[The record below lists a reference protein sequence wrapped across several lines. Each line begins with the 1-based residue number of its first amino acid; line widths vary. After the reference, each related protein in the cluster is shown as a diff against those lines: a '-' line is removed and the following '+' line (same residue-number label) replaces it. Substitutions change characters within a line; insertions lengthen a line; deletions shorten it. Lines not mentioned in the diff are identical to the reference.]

1 MKRHQPALLGG
12 LLIGLL
18 SALPVV
24 GGCCC
29 LWAMVGGTL
38 TAYLIQQR
46 MTDPITTGD
55 AAVGGLIAGLVG
67 AVLATL
73 ATWLAFMVI
82 GPVAQSSV
90 EQALASNP
98 AITPEMHDF
107 IMKLLSGKGVVL
119 LKLCINL
126 PVYAVFGMLGGLL
139 GMAFFKKKPTPPVA
153 QG

>member
-29 LWAMVGGTL
+29 LWAAVGGML
-38 TAYLIQQR
+38 AVYLQQQR
-46 MTDPITTGD
+46 MPGPIQSGE
-55 AAVGGLIAGLVG
+55 AAVSGLIAGIIG

-73 ATWLAFMVI
+73 ATWLAFLVV
-82 GPVAQSSV
+82 GPVAQDAV
-90 EQALASNP
+90 QRALESNP
-98 AITPEMHDF
+98 AVSPEMRDF
-107 IMKLLSGKGVVL
+107 ITNMVSGRGVIL

-126 PVYAVFGMLGGLL
+126 PVYAVFSMLGGLL
-139 GMAFFKKKPTPPVA
+139 GMAFFKKKATPPV